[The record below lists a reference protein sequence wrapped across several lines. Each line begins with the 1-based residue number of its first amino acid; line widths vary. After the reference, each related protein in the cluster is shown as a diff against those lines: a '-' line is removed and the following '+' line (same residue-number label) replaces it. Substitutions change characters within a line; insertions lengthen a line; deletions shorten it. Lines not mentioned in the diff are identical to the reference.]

1 MYCDNNY
8 NLFTFYYVCYEI
20 TKMSYYYCYASF
32 YVLQL
37 KTALVYFS
45 LFILRIGN
53 HVSTNPLKSRDFQA
67 ECVLV
72 EIQVLSA
79 HFAQWN

>member
-1 MYCDNNY
+1 MDCDDNY
-8 NLFTFYYVCYEI
+8 NLFTFYCNE
-20 TKMSYYYCYASF
+20 SF

-37 KTALVYFS
+37 KTALKNFS

-53 HVSTNPLKSRDFQA
+53 HVSTNPLKSRDFQE

-79 HFAQWN
+79 HFAQWK

>member
-1 MYCDNNY
+1 MINMLPFSGIFNQPYILLRILKQMDCDNNY

-37 KTALVYFS
+37 KNALV
-45 LFILRIGN
+45 
-53 HVSTNPLKSRDFQA
+53 
-67 ECVLV
+67 
-72 EIQVLSA
+72 
-79 HFAQWN
+79 